1 MQHHLV
7 FVDMKYFFVQHQL
20 YFCWYET
27 LFRATATRFRQDL
40 ITFCATSNFF
50 VLAQNYFSCN
60 TKCLLC
66 TSFGML
72 CCGDIFLLSHSN
84 KNIITCQKI
93 IKSHFYVTKKLL
105 SFFVH
110 HNFFI
115 FSFYTAHWQYVDLL
129 CSGPGNK
136 ETFSP
141 SFTHLSDV
149 SNHLLSKS
157 CSQNA

>member
-1 MQHHLV
+1 MSNINFI
-7 FVDMKYFFVQHQL
+7 FVGMKHF
-20 YFCWYET
+20 
-27 LFRATATRFRQDL
+27 FRATATRFRQDL

-115 FSFYTAHWQYVDLL
+115 FSFYIAHWQYVDLL